1 MTSKSFNAEGTTSA
15 YRLKIFG
22 ISFCVIEEG
31 AKLEG
36 MMIIEKIKIYSDLID
51 CGFGVVART
60 KSELRKTRP
69 ARAT

>member
-1 MTSKSFNAEGTTSA
+1 
-15 YRLKIFG
+15 
-22 ISFCVIEEG
+22 
-31 AKLEG
+31 

-60 KSELRKTRP
+60 KSELWKTRP